1 MIIKVVKMPD
11 ISQYGQYIST
21 ISLTADIT
29 VVCIYKVI
37 NRSDGILLDLY
48 KNDISEDTKIVSGK
62 LLTPD
67 SLICTPKNSQEF
79 NYYVN
84 CVDMDDVSCNIIPT
98 NLSQFYLQFTENEYN
113 PELKQEFEDAS
124 NSI

>member
-1 MIIKVVKMPD
+1 MPD

-67 SLICTPKNSQEF
+67 SLICAPKSSQEF

-84 CVDMDDVSCNIIPT
+84 CVDMDDISCNIIPT